1 MDLPDNLRLAVS
13 IAIYACAY
21 AAGIGAFALMAKR
34 RGMAT
39 DGIAVLA
46 TAAMLGGV
54 AGAQITQLLFGGV
67 PGKSLLGGVAVG
79 FAAVLYAKERL
90 GIRRSTGDLFA
101 VGLAAGEALGRIGCF
116 FAGCCYGK
124 AATVAWAVY
133 QHDAWRHPTQ
143 LYSSFAAVCTLLV
156 LVALERR
163 KTLPEGALIYVQLML
178 LSSTRFVIEFWRE
191 GTVAA
196 LGLTT
201 VQAVCIAGFAFCA
214 WRLATMLRERTPA
227 ASVPAIA

>member
-1 MDLPDNLRLAVS
+1 MDLPENVRLA
-13 IAIYACAY
+13 IATAIYVFAY

-39 DGIAVLA
+39 DGIAILA
-46 TAAMLGGV
+46 TAGLLGGV
-54 AGAQITQLLFGGV
+54 VGAQVTQLLLGGV

-90 GIRRSTGDLFA
+90 GIERSTGDLFA
-101 VGLAAGEALGRIGCF
+101 VALASGEALGRIGCF

-133 QHDAWRHPTQ
+133 QHDALRHPTQ

-156 LVALERR
+156 LVAPFPTRR
-163 KTLPEGALIYVQLML
+163 SSDLALIYVQLMF
-178 LSSTRFVIEFWRE
+178 LSSTRFIIEFWRE
-191 GTVAA
+191 GPSAV

-201 VQAVCIAGFAFCA
+201 AQFVCIAGFAFCA
-214 WRLATMLRERTPA
+214 WRLATLLRAHLPA
-227 ASVPAIA
+227 RSLSAIA